1 MNPTSEARFADRRFA
16 WLSEPL
22 PPVTVS
28 FELFPAKT
36 PAAADKLWQTV
47 E

>member
-28 FELFPAKT
+28 FELFPPKP
-36 PAAADKLWQTV
+36 PALPQIPPS
-47 E
+47 EYL